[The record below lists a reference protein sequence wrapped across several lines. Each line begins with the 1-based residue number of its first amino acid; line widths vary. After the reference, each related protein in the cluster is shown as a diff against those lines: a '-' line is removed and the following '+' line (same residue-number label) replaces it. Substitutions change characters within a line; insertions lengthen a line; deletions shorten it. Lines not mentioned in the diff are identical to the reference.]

1 MKNILMIFVGLLVG
15 VCSTVLASSLFANN
29 LTYNPSDKS
38 WKVTNVQAA
47 LDDLYKNGAKVG
59 LNSAE
64 LIVNK
69 SEVTTQISF
78 NPTDVYK
85 YYVLTNVYFS
95 PTIDYVSWLEKIDI
109 DNIANASYINIGAT
123 GRNGGG
129 SSGASRSFLIIP
141 NGSNS
146 TITVSLKDK
155 ADSVSIYGIK

>member
-15 VCSTVLASSLFANN
+15 VCSTVLASSLFASN

-109 DNIANASYINIGAT
+109 DNITNASYINIGAT

>member
-1 MKNILMIFVGLLVG
+1 MKNILMIFAGLLVG
-15 VCSTVLASSLFANN
+15 AFSTVLASSLFASN

-47 LDDLYKNGAKVG
+47 LDDLYKNRASAG
-59 LNSAE
+59 LNSSE

-69 SEVTTQISF
+69 SEVTTQVSF
-78 NPTDVYK
+78 NPTDEYK

-109 DNIANASYINIGAT
+109 DNITNASYINIGMT

-146 TITVSLKDK
+146 AITVSLKDK

>member
-1 MKNILMIFVGLLVG
+1 MKNILMIFAGLLVG
-15 VCSTVLASSLFANN
+15 AFSTVLASSLFASN

-47 LDDLYKNGAKVG
+47 LDDLYKNRASAG

-78 NPTDVYK
+78 NPTDEYK